1 MRQRHFISI
10 HFKDNKIS
18 KNDFI
23 HHCCPL
29 KNVDDNIKFNN

>member
-1 MRQRHFISI
+1 MRQRHLISI

-23 HHCCPL
+23 H
-29 KNVDDNIKFNN
+29 NYNIVHNKFTH